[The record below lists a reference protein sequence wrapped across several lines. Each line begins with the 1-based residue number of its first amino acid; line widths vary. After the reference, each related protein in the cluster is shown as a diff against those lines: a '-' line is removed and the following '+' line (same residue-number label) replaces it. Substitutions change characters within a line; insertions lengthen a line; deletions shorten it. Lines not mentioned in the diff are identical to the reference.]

1 MRARV
6 YNMVQSTM
14 RTKRGEP
21 VLLLSDAFY
30 GALLLLAAFCLL
42 LARDV
47 TGTASALPLY
57 YRILSLLITVTLIA
71 VVNTHELHV
80 RTVRQQYEDKV
91 RASTRTHT
99 T

>member
-1 MRARV
+1 MI
-6 YNMVQSTM
+6 QSTM
-14 RTKRGEP
+14 RSKRGEP
-21 VLLLSDAFY
+21 ALLSDAFY

-47 TGTASALPLY
+47 TGAASALPLY

-80 RTVRQQYEDKV
+80 RTVRQQYEEKV
-91 RASTRTHT
+91 PVHT
-99 T
+99 YTYTPNRRVAD